1 MKRRRPLLYIA
12 VPLLLLLTLACGPC
26 GIFSADAPTPPH
38 PVVVSA
44 QSAEQL
50 ESRIQQNLG
59 GEPGKQFIMRMTDE
73 EITSLVATKLSQY
86 SESPVVDPQIWF
98 TKGKIF
104 GRGRLVNV
112 LPLETSIYLVAT
124 ARIQDG
130 QVVIA
135 LEETSAGALPIPE
148 RVLETISRS
157 INETMNDLQFQVQ
170 VTALE
175 ILEGEAIV
183 KGIRQ

>member
-1 MKRRRPLLYIA
+1 MDRRRLLIHIA
-12 VPLLLLLTLACGPC
+12 VPLLFLLMLACGPC
-26 GIFSADAPTPPH
+26 SLFSAEVPTPPH
-38 PVVVSA
+38 PVAVSVE
-44 QSAEQL
+44 SAEQL

-73 EITSLVATKLSQY
+73 EVTSLVATKLAEY
-86 SESPVVDPQIWF
+86 TETPVVDPQIWF
-98 TKGKIF
+98 TKGKIY
-104 GRGRLVNV
+104 GTGRLANV
-112 LPLETSIYLVAT
+112 LPVEATLYLVAS

-130 QVVIA
+130 QVIVA

-148 RVLETISRS
+148 SVLETISRS
-157 INETMNDLQFQVQ
+157 INETMNELQLEVQ

>member
-1 MKRRRPLLYIA
+1 MDRRHPLLYIA

-26 GIFSADAPTPPH
+26 GVFSADAPTPPH

-44 QSAEQL
+44 ESAEQL

-59 GEPGKQFIMRMTDE
+59 GEPGKQFIMRVTDE
-73 EITSLVATKLSQY
+73 ELTSLVATKLAQHD
-86 SESPVVDPQIWF
+86 ESPVIDPQIWF
-98 TKGKIF
+98 TKGKIY
-104 GRGRLVNV
+104 GRGRLANV
-112 LPLETSIYLVAT
+112 LPIETSLYLVAS

-130 QVVIA
+130 QVIIS
-135 LEETSAGALPIPE
+135 LEETSAGALPIPD
-148 RVLETISRS
+148 RVLDTISRS
-157 INETMNDLQFQVQ
+157 INETMNDLQLQVQ

>member
-1 MKRRRPLLYIA
+1 MERRRSLIYMA
-12 VPLLLLLTLACGPC
+12 VPLLLLVTLACGPC
-26 GIFSADAPTPPH
+26 GLFSAEVPTPPH

-44 QSAEQL
+44 ESAEQL

-59 GEPGKQFIMRMTDE
+59 GEPGKQFIMRVTDE
-73 EITSLVATKLSQY
+73 EITSLVATKLAQND
-86 SESPVVDPQIWF
+86 ESPVVNPQIWF
-98 TKGKIF
+98 TKGKIY
-104 GRGRLVNV
+104 GSGRLANV
-112 LPLETSIYLVAT
+112 LPIEASLYLVAS
-124 ARIQDG
+124 AHIQDG

-135 LEETSAGALPIPE
+135 LEETSAGALPIPDG
-148 RVLETISRS
+148 VLETISRS
-157 INETMNDLQFQVQ
+157 INETMDDLQLQVQ

>member
-1 MKRRRPLLYIA
+1 MERRRSLLYMA
-12 VPLLLLLTLACGPC
+12 VPLLLLVTLACGPC
-26 GIFSADAPTPPH
+26 GLFSADVPTPPH

-44 QSAEQL
+44 ASAEQL

-59 GEPGKQFIMRMTDE
+59 GEPGKQFIMHMTDE
-73 EITSLVATKLSQY
+73 EITSLVATKLAQND
-86 SESPVVDPQIWF
+86 ESPVVDPQIWF
-98 TKGKIF
+98 TKGKVY
-104 GRGRLVNV
+104 GSGRLTNV
-112 LPLETSIYLVAT
+112 LPIEATLYLVAS
-124 ARIQDG
+124 AQIQDG

-135 LEETSAGALPIPE
+135 LEETSAGALPIPDG
-148 RVLETISRS
+148 VLETISRS
-157 INETMNDLQFQVQ
+157 INETMNDLQLQVQ

>member
-1 MKRRRPLLYIA
+1 MERRHPLLYIV
-12 VPLLLLLTLACGPC
+12 VPLLLMLILACGPC
-26 GIFSADAPTPPH
+26 GVFSADAPTPPH
-38 PVVVSA
+38 PVAISVEA
-44 QSAEQL
+44 AEQL

-73 EITSLVATKLSQY
+73 EITSLVATKLAHND
-86 SESPVVDPQIWF
+86 ESPVLDPQIWF
-98 TKGKIF
+98 TKGKIY
-104 GRGRLVNV
+104 GRGRLANV
-112 LPLETSIYLVAT
+112 LPIETSLYLVAS

-130 QVVIA
+130 QVVIS
-135 LEETSAGALPIPE
+135 LEETSAGAVPIPE

-157 INETMNDLQFQVQ
+157 INETMNDLQLQVQ

-183 KGIRQ
+183 QGIRQ